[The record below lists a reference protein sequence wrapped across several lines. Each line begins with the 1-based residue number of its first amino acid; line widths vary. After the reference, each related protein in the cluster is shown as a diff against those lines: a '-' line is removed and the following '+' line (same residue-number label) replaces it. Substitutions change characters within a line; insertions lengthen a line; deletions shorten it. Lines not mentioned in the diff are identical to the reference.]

1 MITKTR
7 GRIMKRLI
15 LLSLILCASLTFA
28 TETYKYPAEGQ
39 AIMSIDFPQAWLV
52 EKDEEM
58 LHATSP
64 DELVYL
70 NLWAL
75 QEVTQVDDAIDIIDE
90 VLAVYL
96 QELELNDAETGSVND
111 LEMVFIDG
119 SGEDMEGN
127 PVTTSVVLFSP
138 DNETVMLTF
147 FVATPTGAQNNKND
161 IKEIITSIKKL

>member
-1 MITKTR
+1 
-7 GRIMKRLI
+7 MKRLI
-15 LLSLILCASLTFA
+15 ILSLIFCTSLIFA
-28 TETYKYPAEGQ
+28 AETYKYPAEGQ
-39 AIMSIDFPQAWLV
+39 AVMSIDFPDAWLV
-52 EKDEEM
+52 EEDEEM

-75 QEVTQVDDAIDIIDE
+75 DEITQVDDAINMIDE
-90 VLAVYL
+90 ILAVYL
-96 QELELNDAETGSVND
+96 KELELNDAETGSVND
-111 LEMVFIDG
+111 IEMIFIDG
-119 SGEDMEGN
+119 SGKDMEGN

-138 DNETVMLTF
+138 DNETVMLSF